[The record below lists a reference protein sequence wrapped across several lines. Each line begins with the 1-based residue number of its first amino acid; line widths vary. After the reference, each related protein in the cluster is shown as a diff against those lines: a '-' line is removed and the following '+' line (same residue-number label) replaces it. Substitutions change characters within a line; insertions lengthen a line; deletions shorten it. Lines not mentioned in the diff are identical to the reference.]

1 LVRPAPPPRTAHSE
15 ISLPPTELDRVIG
28 RYEFTPGVVFNITR
42 VGNGLHAQR
51 QGAVT
56 GPDLPLFPEAPLKFF
71 WKAVDAQI
79 RFTTDASGQVTGAVF
94 VQNGQSLTGNRTQP

>member
-1 LVRPAPPPRTAHSE
+1 MRAVPSSRSSNVMV
-15 ISLPPTELDRVIG
+15 SLSTIA
-28 RYEFTPGVVFNITR
+28 TSSR